1 MPPHTHPPPP
11 CAVTLQIKKRS
22 MDKAKQEDR
31 QSKEFAAMEE
41 AALKAYE
48 QDIKRLQ
55 MESGN
60 LQKLQTNPPLELD

>member
-1 MPPHTHPPPP
+1 MTPHTHPPPP